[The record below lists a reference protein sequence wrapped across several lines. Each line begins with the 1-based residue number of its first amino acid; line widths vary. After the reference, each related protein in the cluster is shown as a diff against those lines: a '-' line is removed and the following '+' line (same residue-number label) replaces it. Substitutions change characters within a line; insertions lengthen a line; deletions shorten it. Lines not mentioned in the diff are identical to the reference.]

1 MIAMSVPFQSLQ
13 TLGAALL
20 TAAFLQLPVLAQFS
34 PKCQLN
40 GKEVF
45 CAMTSYGTTP
55 DGWQRTT
62 VVLSDDR
69 IMKLHYDDKACRTEQ
84 GDQVC
89 PARITVIERTGPR
102 SVYGTYRLQRFEG
115 GVTHRYQA
123 NGVDLRFFY
132 MD

>member
-1 MIAMSVPFQSLQ
+1 MIVMSATFNSLQ

-20 TAAFLQLPVLAQFS
+20 TAAFLQLPVLSQFS
-34 PKCQLN
+34 PKCRLN

-69 IMKLHYDDKACRTEQ
+69 IMKLHYDDKACRTEK

-89 PARITVIERTGPR
+89 PARITVIEQTAPR
-102 SVYGTYRLQRFEG
+102 SMYGTYRLQRFEG
-115 GVTHRYQA
+115 GVTHHYQA
-123 NGVDLRFFY
+123 SGVDLRFFY

>member
-1 MIAMSVPFQSLQ
+1 MLVMSATSNSLQ

-34 PKCQLN
+34 PKCRLN

-55 DGWQRTT
+55 DGWLRTT
-62 VVLSDDR
+62 VVLSDNK
-69 IMKLHYDDKACRTEQ
+69 IIKLHYDDKACRTEQ

-89 PARITVIERTGPR
+89 PARITVIEQKGPR
-102 SVYGTYRLQRFEG
+102 SEYGNYRMQRFEG
-115 GVTHRYQA
+115 GVTHHYQA
-123 NGVDLRFFY
+123 SGVDLKFFY

>member
-1 MIAMSVPFQSLQ
+1 MLVMSATSNSLQ

-34 PKCQLN
+34 PKCRLN

-55 DGWQRTT
+55 DGWLRTT
-62 VVLSDDR
+62 VVLSDNR
-69 IMKLHYDDKACRTEQ
+69 IIKLHYDDKACRTEQ

-89 PARITVIERTGPR
+89 PARITVIEQKGPR
-102 SVYGTYRLQRFEG
+102 SEYGNYRMQRFEG
-115 GVTHRYQA
+115 GVTHHYQA
-123 NGVDLRFFY
+123 SGVDLKFFY

>member
-1 MIAMSVPFQSLQ
+1 MIVMSVPFPHLPSLG
-13 TLGAALL
+13 LALL
-20 TAAFLQLPVLAQFS
+20 TSAFLQTPALAQFS
-34 PKCQLN
+34 PKCRLN

-45 CAMTSYGTTP
+45 CAMTSYGATP

-69 IMKLHYDDKACRTEQ
+69 IMKLHYDDKACRTVQGEQ
-84 GDQVC
+84 IC

-102 SVYGTYRLQRFEG
+102 SMYGTYRLQRFEG
-115 GVTHRYQA
+115 GVTHLYQA